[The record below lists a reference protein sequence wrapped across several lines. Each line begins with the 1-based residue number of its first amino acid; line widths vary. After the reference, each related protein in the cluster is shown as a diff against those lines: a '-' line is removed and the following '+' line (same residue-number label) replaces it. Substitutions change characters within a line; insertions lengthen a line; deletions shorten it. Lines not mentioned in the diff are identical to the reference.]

1 MIDLHNKYHINNKSD
16 AVSHINVEKF
26 QRFTV
31 KWNTKWVKRCVWHE
45 SIFATKSKCM
55 EIFWK
60 IYARSY
66 LSVLTNK
73 LNKVKNQQLFFD
85 SSEKW
90 GHRAN
95 HCPQIGETDDREF
108 QLS

>member
-1 MIDLHNKYHINNKSD
+1 MSPFLQPKVSAWKFFEKYMQE
-16 AVSHINVEKF
+16 V
-26 QRFTV
+26 T
-31 KWNTKWVKRCVWHE
+31 
-45 SIFATKSKCM
+45 
-55 EIFWK
+55 
-60 IYARSY
+60 

-95 HCPQIGETDDREF
+95 HCPQIGETDDSEL